1 MLLNVF
7 ALEAAYGNVI
17 TLGQTEIDSIK
28 QMITLSNLL
37 LIQFT

>member
-1 MLLNVF
+1 MLLSGF

-28 QMITLSNLL
+28 QMITLSNLFL
-37 LIQFT
+37 LHLT